1 MPTSDASDSLTLRE
15 ELVAAVRDGAE
26 TVMRRFYDQHFPAV
40 HRYVLCRMNGDHAET
55 EEIVSDVFFQAFRD
69 IGQYDGSSPA
79 GAWLQGIARHRV
91 VDVLRKKGRRPETAL
106 GDAEHPDHLLDL
118 EAGELPEA
126 ALERAELAESV
137 AQALSELPAEY
148 EQVLRR
154 HYLEDQP
161 VKDLAEALQITPK
174 AAEARLFRA
183 RQAFRDAF
191 RFNARE
197 LDGAGQEA
205 GHE

>member
-1 MPTSDASDSLTLRE
+1 MSTSDASEASRLRE
-15 ELVAAVRDGAE
+15 ELAAAVRDGTE

-69 IGQYDGSSPA
+69 IEQYDGSSPP

-91 VDVLRKKGRRPETAL
+91 VDVLRKKGRRPETPL
-106 GDAEHPDHLLDL
+106 GDGESPDRLLDL
-118 EAGELPEA
+118 EAGELPDA
-126 ALERAELAESV
+126 ALERAELAQRV
-137 AQALSELPAEY
+137 ALALSELPAEY

-191 RFNARE
+191 RSTARE
-197 LDGAGQEA
+197 LNGVGKEA